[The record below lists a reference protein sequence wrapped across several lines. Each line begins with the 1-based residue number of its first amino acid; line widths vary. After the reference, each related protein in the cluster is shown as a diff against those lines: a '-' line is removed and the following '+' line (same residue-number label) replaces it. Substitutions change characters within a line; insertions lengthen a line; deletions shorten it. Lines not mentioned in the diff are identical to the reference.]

1 MSMPRPRLG
10 AGVDPAWSLGEGCGA
25 TEPNLCSQCW
35 EMTKGEGGSDW
46 YTGKGV
52 LEKRKLESEEVSL
65 STVELEEG
73 HS

>member
-1 MSMPRPRLG
+1 MSTPRPRLG
-10 AGVDPAWSLGEGCGA
+10 EGVDPAWSLGEGCGA
-25 TEPNLCSQCW
+25 TEPDLCSQCW